1 MMHILNIT
9 MAFSEIQT
17 KISTYLEKSDYQLA
31 RIIHDNSSSSGLRRI
46 VTVFLILFA
55 FT

>member
-17 KISTYLEKSDYQLA
+17 KISTYLEKSV
-31 RIIHDNSSSSGLRRI
+31 DNQGKVAKLSDLMPEYPY
-46 VTVFLILFA
+46 
-55 FT
+55 